1 MRDYTIT
8 PLPYKDGEIFFFE
21 GEKYQRNHIG
31 GAIFD
36 NKFAGQES
44 LDEFVADSKLTPKQ
58 FYKKYPK

>member
-8 PLPYKDGEIFFFE
+8 PLPYKDGEIFFFK

-44 LDEFVADSKLTPKQ
+44 LDEFINDSKLSTKE
-58 FYKKYPK
+58 FFKKYPK